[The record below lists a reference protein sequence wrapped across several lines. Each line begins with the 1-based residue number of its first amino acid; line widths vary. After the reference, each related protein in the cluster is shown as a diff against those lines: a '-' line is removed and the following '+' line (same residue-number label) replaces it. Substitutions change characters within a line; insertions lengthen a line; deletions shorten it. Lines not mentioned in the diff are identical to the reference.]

1 MSERKIKKAAQII
14 IKAGMLPFPVTET
27 LKKLVE
33 ILYEEEELDFIIKA
47 FKRRASQTLEQL
59 KGTTK
64 MPEEDILRIT
74 ESLAEKGALFNQPN
88 SKGVMVYRL
97 LPLIFVGIFEYY
109 LMKKIEYTEEEKKI
123 ARLFSD
129 LFDELRDIVQDKYEV
144 FLPAFRNVPPL
155 DRTVPFHEDSEG
167 DEITIKVNK
176 EVETP
181 KEKVITTDH
190 IEEIIHKFDDITVG
204 HCFCRQHQD
213 LLGNPCEITD
223 LRENCFT
230 FGKSARF
237 VAEQGFGRKITKE
250 EAIDIIKQSEEEGLV
265 HKAYHPFG
273 KIEKLET
280 SVCNCCKDC
289 CGTFNL
295 WKEGVLPMINYTNF
309 LSKINEERC
318 IGCGTCIE
326 KCPVDAITLNENDK
340 AERNPEWCIGCGI
353 CAHFCPES
361 AISLLEGKRKVFVP
375 PPKLRE

>member
-33 ILYEEEELDFIIKA
+33 ILYKEEELDFIIKA

-59 KGTTK
+59 KETTK
-64 MPEEDILRIT
+64 MPEKDILRIT
-74 ESLAEKGALFNQPN
+74 ESLAGKGALFNQPN

-109 LMKKIEYTEEEKKI
+109 LMKKIEYTEEEKKV

-273 KIEKLET
+273 KVEKLET

-309 LSKINEERC
+309 LSEINEETC